1 MESILYIFLPCK
13 KVYPIGVTYLADFIH
28 RRKPEVRQRILDLSL
43 FSESQRSQ
51 AIRDAALEFKPDL
64 VCFSWRDIQ
73 IFSPHEGDASLEH
86 AFNFYFA
93 GNPIKRVAAS
103 FAGLKQLYRYYS
115 HIRANLSYPWLVRKE
130 FPKTQIMIG
139 GGAFTAFADQLI
151 EKLPEGTIGI
161 LGEGEDAILK
171 VVNGESLEN
180 ERYIIR
186 EGKQTRKGNQGSPA
200 LLDALTVDLPY
211 LTSIFPQ
218 HAAYMDESIGVQTK
232 RGCPYDCAFCLYPYI
247 EGKRVRYRPP
257 EMVVKDISQHYHQWG
272 ARRFWF
278 TDAQFITGKEAYPQ
292 CTEILERIVSE
303 KLEIE
308 WSGYIRTSL
317 ITPELAKLMVRS
329 GVGDLEV
336 AITSGSQEVLN
347 NLHMGF
353 KLERLYD
360 GCRYLAEAGF
370 KGKVILNYSLNSPK
384 ETEESLLQ
392 SVESYKKVASILG
405 EERVFPLMFFLGIQ
419 PNTDLEHRLLEEGY
433 LSAGYNPLMLTPTS
447 IRKLLYNPAPLNKL
461 IAKAC
466 LAAWE
471 RKEGSRD
478 PRAWTGS
485 LSQTA
490 SQATPSGPKPDTAH
504 YADANLI
511 RGIQNNSG
519 RDALLTLEE
528 ILRSRRPGSADSRHH
543 GKDGCESNELAVIH
557 RPLHAP
563 WFACIPREHGA
574 IMPLLL
580 G

>member
-1 MESILYIFLPCK
+1 MMHSILYVFLPCK
-13 KVYPIGVTYLADFIH
+13 KVYPIGITYLADFIH
-28 RRKPEVRQRILDLSL
+28 RRRPDVRQLILDLSVHPQNERPKVL
-43 FSESQRSQ
+43 
-51 AIRDAALEFKPDL
+51 RDTTAAFAPDL

-86 AFNFYFA
+86 AFNFYFSS
-93 GNPIKRVAAS
+93 NPIKKIVAS
-103 FAGLKQLYRYYS
+103 FQGLKQLARYYGD
-115 HIRANLSYPWLVRKE
+115 IRANLSYPWLIRNE
-130 FPKTQIMIG
+130 FPQTRIMIG

-171 VVNGESLEN
+171 MVEGHSLADERFIVKEGGVVS
-180 ERYIIR
+180 
-186 EGKQTRKGNQGSPA
+186 KGQQGAPA

-218 HAAYMDESIGVQTK
+218 YRDYLDESIGVQSK

-257 EMVVKDISQHYHQWG
+257 EMVVRDIAQHYHQWG

-292 CTEILERIVSE
+292 CTEILERILRE
-303 KLEIE
+303 KLDIQ

-317 ITPELAKLMVRS
+317 ITADLAKLMVRS

-347 NLHMGF
+347 SLHMGF

-384 ETEESLLQ
+384 ETEGTLLQ
-392 SVESYKKVASILG
+392 SVESYKTVASILG

-447 IRKLLYNPAPLNKL
+447 IRKLLYNPAPLNKI

-466 LAAWE
+466 LAAWHK
-471 RKEGSRD
+471 KEGSQD
-478 PRAWTGS
+478 PRPWSGS
-485 LSQTA
+485 LSA
-490 SQATPSGPKPDTAH
+490 KPQA
-504 YADANLI
+504 YADGSLI
-511 RGIQNNSG
+511 RGVEHNSG
-519 RDALLTLEE
+519 RQALLTLEE
-528 ILRSRRPGSADSRHH
+528 ILRSRKTADSSAASPQ
-543 GKDGCESNELAVIH
+543 GPAVS
-557 RPLHAP
+557 RA
-563 WFACIPREHGA
+563 G
-574 IMPLLL
+574 
-580 G
+580 

>member
-28 RRKPEVRQRILDLSL
+28 RRKPDVRQRILDLSL
-43 FSESQRSQ
+43 FPDGQRIG
-51 AIRDAALEFKPDL
+51 AVRDAATEFKPDL

-73 IFSPHEGDASLEH
+73 IFSPHEGDSSLEH

-93 GNPIKRVAAS
+93 SNPLKRVAAS
-103 FAGLKQLYRYYS
+103 FAGVKQLYRYYS
-115 HIRANLSYPWLVRKE
+115 HIRAALSYPWLIAKE
-130 FPKTQIMIG
+130 FPKAQIMIG

-151 EKLPEGTIGI
+151 QKLPEGTIGI

-171 VVNGESLEN
+171 VIDGQSLEN
-180 ERYIIR
+180 ERYILR
-186 EGKQTRKGNQGSPA
+186 EGKTVRKGQQGSPA

-218 HAAYMDESIGVQTK
+218 HREYLGESIGVQSK

-257 EMVVKDISQHYHQWG
+257 SMVVKDISQHYHQWG

-292 CTEILERIVSE
+292 CTEILERILAE

-347 NLHMGF
+347 DLHMGF

-392 SVESYKKVASILG
+392 SVESYKKVAAILG

-419 PNTDLEHRLLEEGY
+419 PNTDLEERLLEEGY

-447 IRKLLYNPAPLNKL
+447 IRKLLYNPAPLNSF

-466 LAAWE
+466 LMAWE
-471 RKEGSRD
+471 RKDGSRD
-478 PRAWTGS
+478 PRKWTGS
-485 LSQTA
+485 LSQA
-490 SQATPSGPKPDTAH
+490 PKESGA

-511 RGIQNNSG
+511 RGIEGNSG
-519 RDALLTLEE
+519 RDALLSLEE
-528 ILRSRRPGSADSRHH
+528 ILRSRQSIRSA
-543 GKDGCESNELAVIH
+543 KESSEKSVAT
-557 RPLHAP
+557 PAS
-563 WFACIPREHGA
+563 
-574 IMPLLL
+574 
-580 G
+580 

>member
-1 MESILYIFLPCK
+1 MMESILYIFLPCK

-43 FSESQRSQ
+43 FPEDQRIS
-51 AIRDAALEFKPDL
+51 AVRHAATEFKPDL

-73 IFSPHEGDASLEH
+73 IFSPHEGDSSLEH

-93 GNPIKRVAAS
+93 SNPLKRITAS
-103 FAGLKQLYRYYS
+103 FAGLQQLYRYYS
-115 HIRANLSYPWLVRKE
+115 HIRAALSYPWLIARE
-130 FPKTQIMIG
+130 FPRAQMMIG

-151 EKLPEGTIGI
+151 QKLPEGTIGI

-171 VVNGESLEN
+171 VVEGQSLEQ
-180 ERYIIR
+180 ERYIVR
-186 EGKQTRKGNQGSPA
+186 EGKTVRKGQQGAPA

-218 HAAYMDESIGVQTK
+218 YTEYLGESIGVQSK

-257 EMVVKDISQHYHQWG
+257 SMVVKDISQHYHQWG

-292 CTEILERIVSE
+292 CTEILERILAE

-347 NLHMGF
+347 DLHMGF
-353 KLERLYD
+353 KLEKLYD

-392 SVESYKKVASILG
+392 SVESYKNIAAILG

-419 PNTDLEHRLLEEGY
+419 PNTDLEQRLLEEGY

-447 IRKLLYNPAPLNKL
+447 IRKLLYNPAPLNSF

-466 LAAWE
+466 LRAWE

-478 PRAWTGS
+478 PRKWTGS
-485 LSQTA
+485 LSQT
-490 SQATPSGPKPDTAH
+490 PKESGS
-504 YADANLI
+504 YADKSLI
-511 RGIQNNSG
+511 RGIEGNSG
-519 RDALLTLEE
+519 REALLSLEE
-528 ILRSRRPGSADSRHH
+528 ILRSRQSLRSTKDSGDKSAAIR
-543 GKDGCESNELAVIH
+543 
-557 RPLHAP
+557 
-563 WFACIPREHGA
+563 GA
-574 IMPLLL
+574 
-580 G
+580 

>member
-1 MESILYIFLPCK
+1 MNSILYVYLPCK

-28 RRKPEVRQRILDLSL
+28 RRRPNVRQRILDLSL
-43 FSESQRSQ
+43 YPQPQRAQ
-51 AIRDAALEFKPDL
+51 ALRDTASAFAPDL

-93 GNPIKRVAAS
+93 SNPLKRVVAS
-103 FAGLKQLYRYYS
+103 FQGLKQLYRYYGD
-115 HIRANLSYPWLVRKE
+115 IRANLSYPWLIRKE
-130 FPKTQIMIG
+130 LPGATIMIG

-151 EKLPEGTIGI
+151 DKLPEGTIGI
-161 LGEGEDAILK
+161 LGEGEEAILK
-171 VVNGESLEN
+171 VIEGHALED
-180 ERYIIR
+180 ERYIFR
-186 EGKQTRKGNQGSPA
+186 EGGRTRKGEKHAPA

-218 HAAYMDESIGVQTK
+218 YPAYLGECIGVQSK

-257 EMVVKDISQHYHQWG
+257 EMVVRDIAQHYRQWG

-292 CTEILERIVSE
+292 CIEILERIIRE
-303 KLEIE
+303 GLELE

-317 ITPELAKLMVRS
+317 ITPDLARLMVRS

-370 KGKVILNYSLNSPK
+370 RGKVILNYSLNSPK
-384 ETEESLLQ
+384 ETEETLLE
-392 SVESYKKVASILG
+392 SVESYKTVAAILG

-419 PNTDLEHRLLEEGY
+419 PNTELEHRLLEEGY
-433 LSAGYNPLMLTPTS
+433 LSAGYNPLMLTPNS

-466 LAAWE
+466 LAAWS
-471 RKEGSRD
+471 KKHGSHD
-478 PRAWTGS
+478 PRPWSRA
-485 LSQTA
+485 LRPEV
-490 SQATPSGPKPDTAH
+490 PSRA
-504 YADANLI
+504 YADDNLI
-511 RGIQNNSG
+511 RGIEHNSG
-519 RDALLTLEE
+519 RQALLTLEE
-528 ILRSRRPGSADSRHH
+528 ILRSRKGPSSSTKPASPATERPAVSSAR
-543 GKDGCESNELAVIH
+543 
-557 RPLHAP
+557 
-563 WFACIPREHGA
+563 
-574 IMPLLL
+574 
-580 G
+580 

>member
-1 MESILYIFLPCK
+1 
-13 KVYPIGVTYLADFIH
+13 LADFIH
-28 RRKPEVRQRILDLSL
+28 RRKPEVRQRIVDLSL
-43 FSESQRSQ
+43 FPNSQRLK
-51 AIRDAALEFKPDL
+51 AIRDVTTEFKPDL

-73 IFSPHEGDASLEH
+73 IFSPHEGDSSLEH

-93 GNPIKRVAAS
+93 SNPLKRVVAS
-103 FAGLKQLYRYYS
+103 FEGLKQLYRYYS
-115 HIRANLSYPWLVRKE
+115 HIRANLSYPWLIAKE
-130 FPKTQIMIG
+130 FPRAQIMIG

-171 VVNGESLEN
+171 VLNGQSLDG
-180 ERYIIR
+180 ERYIVRQGRSIR
-186 EGKQTRKGNQGSPA
+186 RGQQATPA

-218 HAAYMDESIGVQTK
+218 YQDYTGESIGVQSK

-257 EMVVKDISQHYHQWG
+257 EMVVRDISQHYHQWG

-278 TDAQFITGKEAYPQ
+278 TDAQFITGKESYPQ
-292 CTEILERIVSE
+292 CTEILERIIRE
-303 KLEIE
+303 NLEIE

-317 ITPELAKLMVRS
+317 ITQDLAKLMVRS

-384 ETEESLLQ
+384 ETENSLLQ
-392 SVESYKKVASILG
+392 SVEAYKTVASILG

-433 LSAGYNPLMLTPTS
+433 LSAGYNPLMLTPNS
-447 IRKLLYNPAPLNKL
+447 IRKLLYNPAPLNKI

-466 LAAWE
+466 LLAWE
-471 RKEGSRD
+471 RKRGSRD
-478 PRAWTGS
+478 PRAWSGS

-490 SQATPSGPKPDTAH
+490 EGSGT
-504 YADANLI
+504 YADESLLK
-511 RGIQNNSG
+511 GIDGNSG
-519 RDALLTLEE
+519 RDALLSLEE
-528 ILRSRRPGSADSRHH
+528 IIRSRKSPSRSMASP
-543 GKDGCESNELAVIH
+543 KTPAATSV
-557 RPLHAP
+557 R
-563 WFACIPREHGA
+563 
-574 IMPLLL
+574 
-580 G
+580 

>member
-28 RRKPEVRQRILDLSL
+28 RRKPDVRQRILDLSL
-43 FSESQRSQ
+43 FPDGQRIS
-51 AIRDAALEFKPDL
+51 AVRDAATEFKPDL

-73 IFSPHEGDASLEH
+73 IFSPHEGDSSLEH

-93 GNPIKRVAAS
+93 SNPIKRVAAS
-103 FAGLKQLYRYYS
+103 FAGVKQLYRYYS
-115 HIRANLSYPWLVRKE
+115 HIRAALSYPWLIAKE

-151 EKLPEGTIGI
+151 QKLPEGVIGI

-171 VVNGESLEN
+171 VIEGQSLEN
-180 ERYIIR
+180 ERYILR
-186 EGKQTRKGNQGSPA
+186 EGKTVRKGQQGSPA

-211 LTSIFPQ
+211 LTTIFPQ
-218 HAAYMDESIGVQTK
+218 HREYLGESIGVQSK

-257 EMVVKDISQHYHQWG
+257 AMVVKDISQHYHQWG

-292 CTEILERIVSE
+292 CTEILERILAE

-336 AITSGSQEVLN
+336 AITSGSQMVLN
-347 NLHMGF
+347 DLHMGF

-419 PNTDLEHRLLEEGY
+419 PNTDLEERLLEEGY

-447 IRKLLYNPAPLNKL
+447 IRKLLYNPAPLNSF

-466 LAAWE
+466 LMAWE
-471 RKEGSRD
+471 RKDGSRD
-478 PRAWTGS
+478 PRKWTGS
-485 LSQTA
+485 LSQA
-490 SQATPSGPKPDTAH
+490 PKESGP

-511 RGIQNNSG
+511 RGIEGNSG
-519 RDALLTLEE
+519 RDALLSLEE
-528 ILRSRRPGSADSRHH
+528 ILRSRQSIRSA
-543 GKDGCESNELAVIH
+543 KESSEKSVAT
-557 RPLHAP
+557 PAS
-563 WFACIPREHGA
+563 
-574 IMPLLL
+574 
-580 G
+580 

>member
-1 MESILYIFLPCK
+1 MNSILYVFLPCK

-28 RRKPEVRQRILDLSL
+28 RRKPDVRQRILDLSL
-43 FSESQRSQ
+43 FPDGQRIS
-51 AIRDAALEFKPDL
+51 AVRDAATEFKPDL

-73 IFSPHEGDASLEH
+73 IFSPHEGDSSLEH

-93 GNPIKRVAAS
+93 SNPLKRVAAS
-103 FAGLKQLYRYYS
+103 FAGVKQLYRYYS
-115 HIRANLSYPWLVRKE
+115 HIRAALSYPWLIAKE
-130 FPKTQIMIG
+130 FPKAQIMIG

-151 EKLPEGTIGI
+151 QKLPEGVIGI

-171 VVNGESLEN
+171 VIEGQSLDN
-180 ERYIIR
+180 ERYILR
-186 EGKQTRKGNQGSPA
+186 EGKTVRKGQQGSPA

-218 HAAYMDESIGVQTK
+218 HREYLGESIGVQSK

-257 EMVVKDISQHYHQWG
+257 SMVVKDISQHYHQWG

-292 CTEILERIVSE
+292 CTEILERILAE

-336 AITSGSQEVLN
+336 AITSGSQVVLN
-347 NLHMGF
+347 DLHMGF

-392 SVESYKKVASILG
+392 SVESYKKVAAILG

-419 PNTDLEHRLLEEGY
+419 PNTDLEQRLLEEGY

-447 IRKLLYNPAPLNKL
+447 IRKLLYNPAPLNSF

-466 LAAWE
+466 LMAWE
-471 RKEGSRD
+471 RKDGSRD
-478 PRAWTGS
+478 PRKWTGS
-485 LSQTA
+485 LSQA
-490 SQATPSGPKPDTAH
+490 PKESGP
-504 YADANLI
+504 YADQSLI
-511 RGIQNNSG
+511 RGIEGNSG
-519 RDALLTLEE
+519 RDALLSLEE
-528 ILRSRRPGSADSRHH
+528 ILRSRKSLRSA
-543 GKDGCESNELAVIH
+543 KESSEKSLAT
-557 RPLHAP
+557 PAS
-563 WFACIPREHGA
+563 
-574 IMPLLL
+574 
-580 G
+580 

>member
-1 MESILYIFLPCK
+1 MADSAMNSILYIFLPCK

-28 RRKPEVRQRILDLSL
+28 RRKPDVRQRIIDLSL
-43 FSESQRSQ
+43 FPDSQRLS
-51 AIRDAALEFKPDL
+51 AVRDAATEFKPDL

-73 IFSPHEGDASLEH
+73 IFSPHEGDSSLEH

-93 GNPIKRVAAS
+93 SNPIKRVAAS
-103 FAGLKQLYRYYS
+103 FAGVKQLYRYYS
-115 HIRANLSYPWLVRKE
+115 HIRAALSYPWLIAKE
-130 FPKTQIMIG
+130 FPKAQIMIG

-151 EKLPEGTIGI
+151 QKLPEGVIGI

-171 VVNGESLEN
+171 VIEGQSLEN
-180 ERYIIR
+180 ERYILR
-186 EGKQTRKGNQGSPA
+186 EGKTIRKGQQGSPA

-211 LTSIFPQ
+211 LTTIFPQ
-218 HAAYMDESIGVQTK
+218 HREYLGESIGVQSK

-257 EMVVKDISQHYHQWG
+257 SMVVKDISQHYHQWG

-292 CTEILERIVSE
+292 CTEILERILAE

-347 NLHMGF
+347 DLHMGF

-392 SVESYKKVASILG
+392 SVESYKKVAAILG

-419 PNTDLEHRLLEEGY
+419 PNTDLEERLLEEGY

-447 IRKLLYNPAPLNKL
+447 IRKLLYNPAPLNSF

-466 LAAWE
+466 LMAWE
-471 RKEGSRD
+471 RKDGSRD
-478 PRAWTGS
+478 PRKWTGS
-485 LSQTA
+485 LSQT
-490 SQATPSGPKPDTAH
+490 PKKSDG
-504 YADANLI
+504 YADQNLI
-511 RGIQNNSG
+511 RGIEGNSG
-519 RDALLTLEE
+519 RDALLSLEE
-528 ILRSRRPGSADSRHH
+528 ILRSRQSIRSAKESS
-543 GKDGCESNELAVIH
+543 GKSVAT
-557 RPLHAP
+557 PAS
-563 WFACIPREHGA
+563 
-574 IMPLLL
+574 
-580 G
+580 

>member
-1 MESILYIFLPCK
+1 MMSYSWLACKFHIPNSTFHITMNSILYIFLPCK
-13 KVYPIGVTYLADFIH
+13 KVYPIGVTYLAEFIH

-43 FSESQRSQ
+43 YPERER
-51 AIRDAALEFKPDL
+51 ARVLRDAASAFRPDL

-93 GNPIKRVAAS
+93 GNPLKRIVAS
-103 FAGLKQLYRYYS
+103 VAGLKQLYHYYG
-115 HIRANLSYPWLVRKE
+115 HIRANLSYPWLIRRE
-130 FPKTQIMIG
+130 FPTAQIMIG

-161 LGEGEDAILK
+161 LGEGENAILK
-171 VVNGESLEN
+171 VVEGQPLDG

-186 EGKQTRKGNQGSPA
+186 DGRQILRGEQRAPV
-200 LLDALTVDLPY
+200 LLDTLTVDLPY

-218 HAAYMDESIGVQTK
+218 YTDYIGEAIGVQTK

-257 EMVVKDISQHYHQWG
+257 EMVVRDISQHYHQWG

-292 CTEILERIVSE
+292 CTEILERIIKE
-303 KLEIE
+303 QLEIE

-317 ITPELAKLMVRS
+317 ITPDLAKLMVRS

-384 ETEESLLQ
+384 ETEETLLQ
-392 SVESYKKVASILG
+392 SVESYKVVASILG
-405 EERVFPLMFFLGIQ
+405 EDRVFPLMFFLGIQ

-471 RKEGSRD
+471 RKHGSRD
-478 PRAWTGS
+478 PRTWTGS
-485 LSQTA
+485 LSQTR
-490 SQATPSGPKPDTAH
+490 SQAK
-504 YADANLI
+504 YADDNLI
-511 RGIQNNSG
+511 RGIEGNSG

-528 ILRSRRPGSADSRHH
+528 ILRSRKSPQSTSPSEKKPAMTSAR
-543 GKDGCESNELAVIH
+543 
-557 RPLHAP
+557 
-563 WFACIPREHGA
+563 
-574 IMPLLL
+574 
-580 G
+580 

>member
-1 MESILYIFLPCK
+1 MESILYVFLPCK

-28 RRKPEVRQRILDLSL
+28 RRKPDVRQRILDLSL
-43 FSESQRSQ
+43 FPDAQRIR
-51 AIRDAALEFKPDL
+51 AVRDAATEFKPDL

-73 IFSPHEGDASLEH
+73 IFSPHEGDSSLEH

-93 GNPIKRVAAS
+93 SNPLKRIAAS
-103 FAGLKQLYRYYS
+103 LAGVKQLYRYYS
-115 HIRANLSYPWLVRKE
+115 HIRAALSYPWLIAKE
-130 FPKTQIMIG
+130 FPKAQIMIG

-151 EKLPEGTIGI
+151 QKLPEGTIGI

-171 VVNGESLEN
+171 VIEGQSLEN
-180 ERYIIR
+180 ERYILR
-186 EGKQTRKGNQGSPA
+186 EGKTVRKGQQGSPA

-218 HAAYMDESIGVQTK
+218 HREYLGESIGVQSK

-257 EMVVKDISQHYHQWG
+257 SMVVKDISQHYHQWG

-292 CTEILERIVSE
+292 CTEILERILAE

-317 ITPELAKLMVRS
+317 ITPDLAKLMVRS

-336 AITSGSQEVLN
+336 AITSGSQMVLN
-347 NLHMGF
+347 DLHMGF

-392 SVESYKKVASILG
+392 SVESYKKVAAILG

-419 PNTDLEHRLLEEGY
+419 PNTDLEERLLEEGY

-447 IRKLLYNPAPLNKL
+447 IRKLLYNPAPLNSF

-466 LAAWE
+466 LMAWE
-471 RKEGSRD
+471 RKDGSRD
-478 PRAWTGS
+478 PRKWTGS
-485 LSQTA
+485 LSQA
-490 SQATPSGPKPDTAH
+490 PKESGA
-504 YADANLI
+504 YADTNLI
-511 RGIQNNSG
+511 RGIEGNSG
-519 RDALLTLEE
+519 RDALLSLEE
-528 ILRSRRPGSADSRHH
+528 ILRSRQSLRSA
-543 GKDGCESNELAVIH
+543 KESSEKSVAT
-557 RPLHAP
+557 PAS
-563 WFACIPREHGA
+563 
-574 IMPLLL
+574 
-580 G
+580 

>member
-1 MESILYIFLPCK
+1 MMNSILYIFLPCK

-28 RRKPEVRQRILDLSL
+28 RRKPDVRQRILDLSL
-43 FSESQRSQ
+43 FPDAQRIS
-51 AIRDAALEFKPDL
+51 AVRDATTEFKPDL

-73 IFSPHEGDASLEH
+73 IFSPHEGDSSLEH

-93 GNPIKRVAAS
+93 SNPLKRVAAS
-103 FAGLKQLYRYYS
+103 FAGVKQLYRYYS
-115 HIRANLSYPWLVRKE
+115 HIRAALSYPWLIAKE
-130 FPKTQIMIG
+130 FPKAQIMIG

-151 EKLPEGTIGI
+151 QKLPEGVIGI

-171 VVNGESLEN
+171 VIEGQSLEK
-180 ERYIIR
+180 ERYILR
-186 EGKQTRKGNQGSPA
+186 EGKTVRKGQQGSPA

-218 HAAYMDESIGVQTK
+218 HREYLGESIGVQSK

-257 EMVVKDISQHYHQWG
+257 SMVVKDISQHYHQWG

-292 CTEILERIVSE
+292 CIEILERILAE

-347 NLHMGF
+347 DLHMGF

-419 PNTDLEHRLLEEGY
+419 PNTDLEERLLAEGY

-447 IRKLLYNPAPLNKL
+447 IRKLLYNPAPLNSF

-466 LAAWE
+466 LMAWE
-471 RKEGSRD
+471 RKDGSRD
-478 PRAWTGS
+478 PRKWTGS
-485 LSQTA
+485 LSQA
-490 SQATPSGPKPDTAH
+490 PKESGA

-511 RGIQNNSG
+511 RGIEGNSG
-519 RDALLTLEE
+519 RDALLSLEE
-528 ILRSRRPGSADSRHH
+528 ILRSRRPSPSPSHKA
-543 GKDGCESNELAVIH
+543 E
-557 RPLHAP
+557 
-563 WFACIPREHGA
+563 PRATTAG
-574 IMPLLL
+574 
-580 G
+580 

>member
-1 MESILYIFLPCK
+1 MNSILYIFLPCK

-28 RRKPEVRQRILDLSL
+28 RRKPEVHQRIVDLSL
-43 FSESQRSQ
+43 FPNSQRLQ
-51 AIRDAALEFKPDL
+51 VIRDVTTEFKPNL

-73 IFSPHEGDASLEH
+73 IFSPHEGDSSLEH

-93 GNPIKRVAAS
+93 SNPLKRVVAS
-103 FAGLKQLYRYYS
+103 FEGLKQLYRYYS
-115 HIRANLSYPWLVRKE
+115 HIRANLSYPWLIAKE
-130 FPKTQIMIG
+130 FPKAQIMIG

-171 VVNGESLEN
+171 VLNGQSLDG
-180 ERYIIR
+180 ERYIVRQGRSI
-186 EGKQTRKGNQGSPA
+186 RKGQQATPA

-218 HAAYMDESIGVQTK
+218 YQDYTGESIGVQSK

-278 TDAQFITGKEAYPQ
+278 TDAQFITGKESYAQ
-292 CTEILERIVSE
+292 CTEILERIIRE
-303 KLEIE
+303 NLEIE

-317 ITPELAKLMVRS
+317 ITPDLAKLMVRS

-384 ETEESLLQ
+384 ETEDSLLQ
-392 SVESYKKVASILG
+392 SVEAYKTVASILG

-433 LSAGYNPLMLTPTS
+433 LSAGYNPLMLTPNS
-447 IRKLLYNPAPLNKL
+447 IRKLLYNPAPLNKI

-466 LAAWE
+466 LLAWD
-471 RKEGSRD
+471 RKRGSRD
-478 PRAWTGS
+478 PRAWSGS

-490 SQATPSGPKPDTAH
+490 EGSGT
-504 YADANLI
+504 YADESLLK
-511 RGIQNNSG
+511 GIDGNSG
-519 RDALLTLEE
+519 RDALLSLEE
-528 ILRSRRPGSADSRHH
+528 IIRSRKSPSQSMASPKTPATTSVR
-543 GKDGCESNELAVIH
+543 
-557 RPLHAP
+557 
-563 WFACIPREHGA
+563 
-574 IMPLLL
+574 
-580 G
+580 

>member
-1 MESILYIFLPCK
+1 MNSILYVFLPCK

-28 RRKPEVRQRILDLSL
+28 RRKPDVRQRILDLSL
-43 FSESQRSQ
+43 FPDTQRIS
-51 AIRDAALEFKPDL
+51 AVRDAATEFKPDL

-73 IFSPHEGDASLEH
+73 IFSPHEGDSSLEH

-93 GNPIKRVAAS
+93 SNPLKRIAAS
-103 FAGLKQLYRYYS
+103 FAGVKQLYRYYS
-115 HIRANLSYPWLVRKE
+115 HIRAALSYPWLIAKE
-130 FPKTQIMIG
+130 FPKAQIMIG

-151 EKLPEGTIGI
+151 QKLPEGVIGI

-171 VVNGESLEN
+171 VIEGQSLEK
-180 ERYIIR
+180 ERYILR
-186 EGKQTRKGNQGSPA
+186 EGKTVRKGQQGSPA

-218 HAAYMDESIGVQTK
+218 HREYLGESIGVQSK

-257 EMVVKDISQHYHQWG
+257 SMVVKDISQHYHQWG

-292 CTEILERIVSE
+292 CTEILERILAE

-336 AITSGSQEVLN
+336 AITSGSQAVLN
-347 NLHMGF
+347 DLHMGF

-392 SVESYKKVASILG
+392 SVESYKVVASILG

-419 PNTDLEHRLLEEGY
+419 PNTDLEERLLEEGY

-447 IRKLLYNPAPLNKL
+447 IRKLLYNPAPLNSF

-466 LAAWE
+466 LMAWE
-471 RKEGSRD
+471 RKDGSRD
-478 PRAWTGS
+478 PRKWTGS
-485 LSQTA
+485 LSQA
-490 SQATPSGPKPDTAH
+490 PKESGP
-504 YADANLI
+504 YADTNLI
-511 RGIQNNSG
+511 RGIEGNSG
-519 RDALLTLEE
+519 RDALLSLEE
-528 ILRSRRPGSADSRHH
+528 ILRSRQSLRSA
-543 GKDGCESNELAVIH
+543 KESSEKSVAT
-557 RPLHAP
+557 PAS
-563 WFACIPREHGA
+563 
-574 IMPLLL
+574 
-580 G
+580 

>member
-1 MESILYIFLPCK
+1 MNSILYIFLPCK

-28 RRKPEVRQRILDLSL
+28 RRKPDVRQRILDLSL
-43 FSESQRSQ
+43 FPDAQRIS
-51 AIRDAALEFKPDL
+51 AVRDAATEFRPDL

-73 IFSPHEGDASLEH
+73 IFSPHEGDSSLEH

-93 GNPIKRVAAS
+93 SNPLKRVAAS
-103 FAGLKQLYRYYS
+103 FAGVKQLYRYYS
-115 HIRANLSYPWLVRKE
+115 HIRAALSYPWLIAKE
-130 FPKTQIMIG
+130 FPKAQIMIG

-151 EKLPEGTIGI
+151 QKLPEGVIGI

-171 VVNGESLEN
+171 VIEGQSLEK
-180 ERYIIR
+180 ERYILR
-186 EGKQTRKGNQGSPA
+186 EGKTVRKGQQGSPA

-218 HAAYMDESIGVQTK
+218 HREYLGESIGVQSK

-257 EMVVKDISQHYHQWG
+257 SMVVKDISQHYHQWG

-292 CTEILERIVSE
+292 CTEILERILAE

-347 NLHMGF
+347 DLHMGF

-419 PNTDLEHRLLEEGY
+419 PNTDLEQRLLEEGY

-447 IRKLLYNPAPLNKL
+447 IRKLLYNPAPLNSF

-466 LAAWE
+466 LMAWE
-471 RKEGSRD
+471 RKDGSRD
-478 PRAWTGS
+478 PRKWTGS
-485 LSQTA
+485 LSQA
-490 SQATPSGPKPDTAH
+490 PKESGA
-504 YADANLI
+504 YADQNLI
-511 RGIQNNSG
+511 RGIEGNSG
-519 RDALLTLEE
+519 RDALLSLEE
-528 ILRSRRPGSADSRHH
+528 ILRSRKSIVNRQSS
-543 GKDGCESNELAVIH
+543 V
-557 RPLHAP
+557 
-563 WFACIPREHGA
+563 GA
-574 IMPLLL
+574 EPSKI
-580 G
+580 

>member
-1 MESILYIFLPCK
+1 MNSILYVFLPCK

-28 RRKPEVRQRILDLSL
+28 RRRPDVRQHILDLSL
-43 FSESQRSQ
+43 YPQTQR
-51 AIRDAALEFKPDL
+51 ARVLRDTTATVAPDL

-93 GNPIKRVAAS
+93 SNPLKRIAAS
-103 FAGLKQLYRYYS
+103 LQGVKQLYRYYS
-115 HIRANLSYPWLVRKE
+115 EIRTNLSYPWLIRKE
-130 FPKTQIMIG
+130 FPKSQIMIG

-171 VVNGESLEN
+171 VLGRQPLDD
-180 ERYIIR
+180 ERYLIR
-186 EGKQTRKGNQGSPA
+186 GGGRVQKGEKHAPA

-218 HAAYMDESIGVQTK
+218 YHEYIAECIGVQSK

-257 EMVVKDISQHYHQWG
+257 EMVVRDISQHYHQWG

-292 CTEILERIVSE
+292 CIEILERIIADG
-303 KLEIE
+303 LEIE

-370 KGKVILNYSLNSPK
+370 RGKIILNYSLNSPK
-384 ETEESLLQ
+384 ETDETLLE

-433 LSAGYNPLMLTPTS
+433 LSAGYNPLMLTPNS
-447 IRKLLYNPAPLNKL
+447 IKKLLYNPAPLNKI

-466 LAAWE
+466 LAAW
-471 RKEGSRD
+471 RHKHGSQD
-478 PRAWTGS
+478 PRPWSGAIRAEQP
-485 LSQTA
+485 SQN
-490 SQATPSGPKPDTAH
+490 
-504 YADANLI
+504 YADSNLMH
-511 RGIQNNSG
+511 GIEGNSG
-519 RDALLTLEE
+519 RYTLLTLEE
-528 ILRSRRPGSADSRHH
+528 ILKSRKQADSPVSPV
-543 GKDGCESNELAVIH
+543 KSSPVS
-557 RPLHAP
+557 PLS
-563 WFACIPREHGA
+563 
-574 IMPLLL
+574 
-580 G
+580 

>member
-1 MESILYIFLPCK
+1 MQSILYIFLPCK

-28 RRKPEVRQRILDLSL
+28 RRKPDVRQRILDLSL
-43 FSESQRSQ
+43 FPDGQRIS
-51 AIRDAALEFKPDL
+51 AVRDAATEFKPDL

-73 IFSPHEGDASLEH
+73 IFSPHEGDSSLEH

-93 GNPIKRVAAS
+93 SNPLKRIAAS
-103 FAGLKQLYRYYS
+103 VAGVKQLYRYYS
-115 HIRANLSYPWLVRKE
+115 HIRAALSYPWLIAKE
-130 FPKTQIMIG
+130 FPKAQIMIG

-151 EKLPEGTIGI
+151 QKLPEGVIGI

-171 VVNGESLEN
+171 VIEGQSLDN
-180 ERYIIR
+180 ERYILR
-186 EGKQTRKGNQGSPA
+186 EGKTVRKGQQGSPA

-218 HAAYMDESIGVQTK
+218 HREYLGESIGVQSK

-257 EMVVKDISQHYHQWG
+257 SMVVKDISQHYHQWG

-292 CTEILERIVSE
+292 CTEILERILAE

-336 AITSGSQEVLN
+336 AITSGSQVVLN
-347 NLHMGF
+347 DLHMGF

-392 SVESYKKVASILG
+392 SVESYKKVAAILG

-419 PNTDLEHRLLEEGY
+419 PNTDLEQRLLEEGY

-447 IRKLLYNPAPLNKL
+447 IRKLLYNPAPLNSF

-466 LAAWE
+466 LMAWE
-471 RKEGSRD
+471 RKDGSRD
-478 PRAWTGS
+478 PRKWTGS
-485 LSQTA
+485 LSQT
-490 SQATPSGPKPDTAH
+490 PKESGP
-504 YADANLI
+504 YADQSLI
-511 RGIQNNSG
+511 RGIEGNSG
-519 RDALLTLEE
+519 RDALLSLEE
-528 ILRSRRPGSADSRHH
+528 ILRSRKSLRSA
-543 GKDGCESNELAVIH
+543 KESSEKSLAT
-557 RPLHAP
+557 PAS
-563 WFACIPREHGA
+563 
-574 IMPLLL
+574 
-580 G
+580 